1 MRLLPGGGE
10 VFIEEDLRPG
20 NLLRTVAGEE
30 GG

>member
-1 MRLLPGGGE
+1 MRLLPGGE